1 MWLCWLYER
10 EMRCEGKKMKSGKSV
25 NVWIHNLGL
34 GGSLLC
40 PVFRELSSK
49 NWKNC
54 NFDSYV
60 MFHYRQTNYTPPSP
74 LISAFAF
81 RTSNTR
87 WAVWSVL
94 RRALRVSGMKRQET
108 AGWGSEKLPVW
119 YEKKP
124 RSVFVPWNQGFSGKS
139 GETQSLVCIVSW
151 SLFRKVKEA
160 LKWTVNLPDA
170 ITNTHLHWH

>member
-1 MWLCWLYER
+1 MSISGVSGQISISCLAFAQRLHVLAIKSEDVALLALWEGNEMW
-10 EMRCEGKKMKSGKSV
+10 GKKMKSGKSV

-60 MFHYRQTNYTPPSP
+60 MFHYRQTNDTPPSP

-87 WAVWSVL
+87 WATL
-94 RRALRVSGMKRQET
+94 RRALRVSDMKRQET

-119 YEKKP
+119 YEKK
-124 RSVFVPWNQGFSGKS
+124 
-139 GETQSLVCIVSW
+139 T
-151 SLFRKVKEA
+151 
-160 LKWTVNLPDA
+160 
-170 ITNTHLHWH
+170 